1 MTKCRA
7 TQLITVFEVTQKVN
21 SRCEASERQAS
32 SKKVKNEL
40 LSNAITT
47 ADMVIVGLEATD
59 KADAT
64 RQLAE
69 RLVAAGRVTDI
80 EAYLV
85 AVAKREEHFPTG
97 IEGGIAIPHAQ
108 SEAVVI
114 PSVAVATTSGV
125 DFGAEDGKSNLIFLI
140 AAPAN
145 GGSEH
150 LEILGTLAYK
160 VMDEDFRNELLNEK
174 DPAVIA
180 ATLTREVQK

>member
-1 MTKCRA
+1 MRHEN
-7 TQLITVFEVTQKVN
+7 LHPRE
-21 SRCEASERQAS
+21 SEPS
-32 SKKVKNEL
+32 
-40 LSNAITT
+40 LSNAVTT
-47 ADMVIVGLEATD
+47 SNMVIIDLVATD

-69 RLVAAGRVTDI
+69 RLVAEGRVTNID
-80 EAYLV
+80 AYLE

-108 SEAVVI
+108 SEFVTT
-114 PSVAVATTSGV
+114 PSVAVATSSTGV

-160 VMDEDFRNELLNEK
+160 VMDEDFRNQLLNEK

-180 ATLTREVQK
+180 ATLTSEVQK

>member
-1 MTKCRA
+1 MRHEN
-7 TQLITVFEVTQKVN
+7 LNPRE
-21 SRCEASERQAS
+21 SEPS
-32 SKKVKNEL
+32 
-40 LSNAITT
+40 LSNAVTT
-47 ADMVIVGLEATD
+47 SNMVIIDLVATD

-69 RLVAAGRVTDI
+69 RLVAEGRVTNID
-80 EAYLV
+80 AYLE

-108 SEAVVI
+108 SEHVTT
-114 PSVAVATTSGV
+114 PSVAVATSATGV

-160 VMDEDFRNELLNEK
+160 VMDEDFRNQLLNEK

-180 ATLTREVQK
+180 ATLTSEVQK

>member
-1 MTKCRA
+1 M
-7 TQLITVFEVTQKVN
+7 
-21 SRCEASERQAS
+21 
-32 SKKVKNEL
+32 KNKL

-80 EAYLV
+80 ETYLV

-108 SEAVVI
+108 SDAVVV
-114 PSVAVATTSGV
+114 PSVAVATTTSGV

>member
-1 MTKCRA
+1 MRHEN
-7 TQLITVFEVTQKVN
+7 QQPRE
-21 SRCEASERQAS
+21 SEPP
-32 SKKVKNEL
+32 
-40 LSNAITT
+40 LSNAVTT
-47 ADMVIVGLEATD
+47 SNMVIIDLVATD

-64 RQLAE
+64 RQLAQ
-69 RLVAAGRVTDI
+69 RLVAEGRVTNID
-80 EAYLV
+80 AYLE

-108 SEAVVI
+108 SEHVTV
-114 PSVAVATTSGV
+114 PSVAVATSPTGV

-160 VMDEDFRNELLNEK
+160 VMDEDFRNELLTEK
-174 DPAVIA
+174 NPAVIA
-180 ATLTREVQK
+180 ATLTSEVQK

>member
-1 MTKCRA
+1 MRHEN
-7 TQLITVFEVTQKVN
+7 LNPRE
-21 SRCEASERQAS
+21 SEPS
-32 SKKVKNEL
+32 
-40 LSNAITT
+40 LSNAVTT
-47 ADMVIVGLEATD
+47 SNMVIIDLVATD

-69 RLVAAGRVTDI
+69 RLVAEGRVTNID
-80 EAYLV
+80 AYLE

-108 SEAVVI
+108 SEFVTT
-114 PSVAVATTSGV
+114 PSVAVATSSTGV

-160 VMDEDFRNELLNEK
+160 VMDEDFRNQLLNEK

-180 ATLTREVQK
+180 ATLTSEVQK

>member
-1 MTKCRA
+1 MRHEN
-7 TQLITVFEVTQKVN
+7 LNPRE
-21 SRCEASERQAS
+21 SEPS
-32 SKKVKNEL
+32 
-40 LSNAITT
+40 LSNAVTT
-47 ADMVIVGLEATD
+47 SNMVIIDLVATD

-69 RLVAAGRVTDI
+69 RLVAEGRVTNID
-80 EAYLV
+80 AYLE

-108 SEAVVI
+108 SEFVTT
-114 PSVAVATTSGV
+114 PSVAVATSTTGV

-180 ATLTREVQK
+180 ATLTSEVQK

>member
-1 MTKCRA
+1 MRHEN
-7 TQLITVFEVTQKVN
+7 LNPRE
-21 SRCEASERQAS
+21 SEPP
-32 SKKVKNEL
+32 
-40 LSNAITT
+40 LSNAVTT
-47 ADMVIVGLEATD
+47 GNMVIIDLVATD

-69 RLVAAGRVTDI
+69 RLVAEGRVTNID
-80 EAYLV
+80 AYLE

-108 SEAVVI
+108 SEHVTI
-114 PSVAVATTSGV
+114 PSVAVATSPTGV

-174 DPAVIA
+174 NPAVIA
-180 ATLTREVQK
+180 ATLTSEVQK

>member
-1 MTKCRA
+1 
-7 TQLITVFEVTQKVN
+7 VTN
-21 SRCEASERQAS
+21 
-32 SKKVKNEL
+32 
-40 LSNAITT
+40 I
-47 ADMVIVGLEATD
+47 D
-59 KADAT
+59 
-64 RQLAE
+64 
-69 RLVAAGRVTDI
+69 
-80 EAYLV
+80 AYLD

-108 SEAVVI
+108 SEFVTT
-114 PSVAVATTSGV
+114 PSVAVATSKTGV
-125 DFGAEDGKSNLIFLI
+125 DFGAEDGKSKLIFLI

-160 VMDEDFRNELLNEK
+160 VMDEDFRNELLNET

>member
-1 MTKCRA
+1 M
-7 TQLITVFEVTQKVN
+7 
-21 SRCEASERQAS
+21 
-32 SKKVKNEL
+32 KNKL

-47 ADMVIVGLEATD
+47 ADMVIVDLVAAN

-80 EAYLV
+80 ETYLT

-108 SEAVVI
+108 SDAVTI
-114 PSVAVATTSGV
+114 PSVAVATSKTGV
-125 DFGAEDGKSNLIFLI
+125 DFGAEDGPSNLIFLI
-140 AAPAN
+140 AAPAS

-160 VMDEDFRNELLNEK
+160 VMDEDFRNGLLAETN
-174 DPAVIA
+174 PAAIA
-180 ATLTREVQK
+180 ATLTSEVQK

>member
-1 MTKCRA
+1 MRHEN
-7 TQLITVFEVTQKVN
+7 LNPRE
-21 SRCEASERQAS
+21 SEPS
-32 SKKVKNEL
+32 
-40 LSNAITT
+40 LSNAVTT
-47 ADMVIVGLEATD
+47 SNMVIIDLVATD

-64 RQLAE
+64 RQLAQ
-69 RLVAAGRVTDI
+69 RLVAEGRVTNID
-80 EAYLV
+80 AYLE

-108 SEAVVI
+108 SEHVTT
-114 PSVAVATTSGV
+114 PSVAVATSPTGV

-180 ATLTREVQK
+180 ATLTSEVQK

>member
-1 MTKCRA
+1 MCSCAEGVQRLSARIK
-7 TQLITVFEVTQKVN
+7 E
-21 SRCEASERQAS
+21 S
-32 SKKVKNEL
+32 EL
-40 LSNAITT
+40 LGKEVTT
-47 ADMVIVGLEATD
+47 ADMVILGLEAID

-64 RQLAE
+64 RQLAN
-69 RLVAAGRVTDI
+69 RLVAAGRVTNI
-80 EAYLV
+80 ETFLE

-108 SEAVVI
+108 SASVTI
-114 PSVAVATTSGV
+114 PSVAIATSVAGV

-140 AAPAN
+140 AAPEN

-150 LEILGTLAYK
+150 LEILGTIAYK
-160 VMDEDFRNELLNEK
+160 VMDEDFRNELLAET

>member
-1 MTKCRA
+1 MCSCAEGVQRLTAR
-7 TQLITVFEVTQKVN
+7 INE
-21 SRCEASERQAS
+21 S
-32 SKKVKNEL
+32 EL
-40 LSNAITT
+40 LGKEVTT
-47 ADMVIVGLEATD
+47 ADMVILGLEAID

-64 RQLAE
+64 RQLAN
-69 RLVAAGRVTDI
+69 RLVAAGRVTNI
-80 EAYLV
+80 ETFLE

-108 SEAVVI
+108 SESVTL
-114 PSVAVATTSGV
+114 PSVAIATSTSGV
-125 DFGAEDGKSNLIFLI
+125 DFGAEDGKSHLIFLI

-150 LEILGTLAYK
+150 LEILGTIAYK

>member
-1 MTKCRA
+1 M
-7 TQLITVFEVTQKVN
+7 
-21 SRCEASERQAS
+21 
-32 SKKVKNEL
+32 
-40 LSNAITT
+40 SNAVTT
-47 ADMVIVGLEATD
+47 TELVIVGLEASD

-69 RLVAAGRVTDI
+69 RLVGAGRVTNID
-80 EAYLV
+80 AYLD

-108 SEAVVI
+108 SEFVTT
-114 PSVAVATTSGV
+114 PSVAIATSKTGV

-160 VMDEDFRNELLNEK
+160 VMDEDFRNELLNET